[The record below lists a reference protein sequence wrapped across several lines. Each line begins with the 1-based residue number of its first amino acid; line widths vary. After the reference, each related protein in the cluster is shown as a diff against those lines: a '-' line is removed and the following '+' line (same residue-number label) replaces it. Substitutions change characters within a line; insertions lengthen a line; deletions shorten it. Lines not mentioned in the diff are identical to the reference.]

1 MILQPSVYNIQAI
14 ENSQAFMFE
23 KNELEEVYIETPKL
37 ERYFRKIFL
46 NTFVSFQKRMLFQPP
61 TVSL

>member
-1 MILQPSVYNIQAI
+1 M
-14 ENSQAFMFE
+14 ENSKVFMLE
-23 KNELEEVYIETPKL
+23 KNELEGLHIEIPKL

>member
-14 ENSQAFMFE
+14 ENSQAFMFK
-23 KNELEEVYIETPKL
+23 KNELEEVYIEIPKL

-46 NTFVSFQKRMLFQPP
+46 NTFVSFQKRMLFQPS